1 MESIGDFTKD
11 LNSILDELDNE
22 NIDDLTEEE
31 LIEYRKQ
38 LNPYGRTIAGAN
50 NYLTFSHTNL
60 AEKYMEK
67 LQMTA
72 MIGYLNSELDA
83 YLVPQGHKIVPV
95 YDYVKDPSLIDAYAK
110 DWKMTEQIK
119 KELAENK
126 AAMEKRIIIK
136 EFLEAMFQYNP
147 DVHVRSA
154 YKPQPKDVVR
164 SVIDTPAANLAISQF
179 KKSDLKFR
187 EHMLEYDR
195 VQKLIAM
202 NEGSVHPGL
211 NSIVANKLVLPEQHY
226 MDADYNKMSV
236 GDKNLLRTVCEMI
249 PPADIFHNYKTYYET
264 NYDRL
269 REAVQY
275 LYCDKSDFEIAI
287 NPYSWH
293 ETRAD
298 AEEFQKKHRNE
309 VISDV
314 HIGDSGKWNILSPF
328 AKVRDGMKFF
338 NDKTIVLEEIAS
350 QIEQDAKIG
359 AELIKKKMQ
368 VRKQRNIEEEGEDAE
383 AFSKWKAKN
392 TALTDMG
399 ALTNKDSY
407 APKETPDDAI
417 AVDVFRIKDGA
428 FGKTT
433 FFTKSQA
440 PTAPPTE

>member
-1 MESIGDFTKD
+1 MESIGDLAKD

-31 LIEYRKQ
+31 LMEYRKQ
-38 LNPYGRTIAGAN
+38 LNPYGRTVQGSDQ
-50 NYLTFSHTNL
+50 YLTFSHTNL

-110 DWKMTEQIK
+110 DWKMTDQIK
-119 KELAENK
+119 KELDENK

-136 EFLEAMFQYNP
+136 EFLETMFQYNP

-154 YKPQPKDVVR
+154 YKPQPKDIIR

-202 NEGSVHPGL
+202 NENSYNPNL
-211 NSIVANKLVLPEQHY
+211 YSIVAKKLILPEQHY
-226 MDADYNKMSV
+226 MNADYDKMSSE
-236 GDKNLLRTVCEMI
+236 DKNLLRTVCEMI
-249 PPADIFHNYKTYYET
+249 PPADIFHKYKTYYEA
-264 NYDRL
+264 NYDKL

-287 NPYSWH
+287 NPYDVHSSR
-293 ETRAD
+293 EE
-298 AEEFQKKHRNE
+298 AEAFQKKHRNE
-309 VISDV
+309 VISDI
-314 HIGDSGKWNILSPF
+314 HIGLTGAWNIQSIC
-328 AKVRDGMKFF
+328 KGSRWR
-338 NDKTIVLEEIAS
+338 
-350 QIEQDAKIG
+350 QI
-359 AELIKKKMQ
+359 L
-368 VRKQRNIEEEGEDAE
+368 
-383 AFSKWKAKN
+383 
-392 TALTDMG
+392 
-399 ALTNKDSY
+399 
-407 APKETPDDAI
+407 
-417 AVDVFRIKDGA
+417 
-428 FGKTT
+428 
-433 FFTKSQA
+433 
-440 PTAPPTE
+440 